1 MNRTKRTRPAPS
13 PATIATAAIVSSL
26 LATDAGA
33 QFSDINPGPVRERIS
48 GTAFPG
54 ESAGTIEPGDQLGA
68 FFEDQLIG
76 SFSFTGTTGPEFDLV
91 ITGDNPDTQ
100 EVEGPRV
107 GDPVEIRFFDSS
119 TNFTIPDIRV
129 ETAAGERFNLTFQ
142 GQAVPSIPGLPIDFT
157 PSRELN
163 VRISEGQG
171 SGGGSGGGSD
181 GGGSDGGGSG
191 PGLDVNGDGE
201 VNREDAATVIRAIA
215 ASRVSDRSGAADTV
229 RGRFVTASQLQ
240 AADVNQD
247 GVVSSQDVMAV
258 IRGIHLNERPTRENL
273 RPMPPADA
281 DPGGGSD
288 DSDGE
293 NGA

>member
-1 MNRTKRTRPAPS
+1 MV
-13 PATIATAAIVSSL
+13 IAISALASSIAAS
-26 LATDAGA
+26 DAAA
-33 QFSDINPGPVRERIS
+33 QFSAINPGLVRERIS

-54 ESAGTIEPGDQLGA
+54 ESAGVIEPGDQLGA

-76 SFSFTGTTGPEFDLV
+76 SFSFTGSTGPEFDLV
-91 ITGDNPDTQ
+91 ITGDNPDTA
-100 EVEGPRV
+100 EAEGPSV

-129 ETAAGERFNLTFQ
+129 ETAGGERFNLTFQ

-171 SGGGSGGGSD
+171 SGGGGGGGGD
-181 GGGSDGGGSG
+181 GGNGGGTPG
-191 PGLDVNGDGE
+191 RGLDVNGDGE
-201 VNREDAATVIRAIA
+201 VTREDAATVIRAIA

-229 RGRFVTASQLQ
+229 RGRLVTAQELQ

-258 IRGIHLNERPTRENL
+258 IRGIHLNDRPSRDDLRPT
-273 RPMPPADA
+273 PPADA
-281 DPGGGSD
+281 DPGGNSD
-288 DSDGE
+288 ENDGE
-293 NGA
+293 SGA